1 MKTMRTASNEC
12 IEMIKEFEGFRSKA
26 YKVNGANEYYYT
38 IGYGH
43 YGISNANTVI
53 DKATA
58 ETLLIEDLEKCYEN
72 IAPYDS
78 KYRFTTNEYDALV
91 SFCFNIGS
99 IDQLTQ
105 WGKRTKN
112 EIANAMLLYNKS
124 GDAVIEGLVKR
135 RNLEHNLY
143 VNGVY
148 PNGNVASCNN
158 PVPFT
163 TVGFDTKVG
172 DIVDM
177 IISGEF
183 GNGEERKN
191 KLYDVIQEL
200 VNYRLGVF

>member
-1 MKTMRTASNEC
+1 MRKASNEC
-12 IEMIKEFEGFRSKA
+12 IQMIKEFEGFRSKA
-26 YKVNGANEYYYT
+26 YKVPGLDEYYYT

-53 DKATA
+53 DESTAT
-58 ETLLIEDLEKCYEN
+58 TLLEEDLQKCYEN

-78 KYRFTTNEYDALV
+78 KYHFTTNEYDALV

-112 EIANAMLLYNKS
+112 EIANAILLYNKC
-124 GDAVIEGLVKR
+124 GDKVVEGLVKR

-163 TVGFDTKVG
+163 TVSFDTTLG
-172 DIVDM
+172 EIVDM
-177 IISGEF
+177 VINGEF
-183 GNGEERKN
+183 GNGDARKD
-191 KLYDVIQEL
+191 KLYDVIQNL